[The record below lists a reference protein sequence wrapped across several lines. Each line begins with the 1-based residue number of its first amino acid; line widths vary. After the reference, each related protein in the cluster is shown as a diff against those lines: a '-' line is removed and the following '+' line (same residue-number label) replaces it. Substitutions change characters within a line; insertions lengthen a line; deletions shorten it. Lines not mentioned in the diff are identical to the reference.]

1 MSLSKGYRP
10 WSRVVDSELR
20 IVPITFFDVA
30 TELIE
35 LGLAN
40 VANSA
45 SLDGIKRH
53 ESKYPSQAIDAV
65 ISSP

>member
-35 LGLAN
+35 LGPREC
-40 VANSA
+40 
-45 SLDGIKRH
+45 GQF
-53 ESKYPSQAIDAV
+53 SKPGWYQEA
-65 ISSP
+65 